1 MAQNS
6 HQSQNDRRLKQIN
19 ADARHSA
26 SERGKKEHEESEKR
40 VIQMKL

>member
-26 SERGKKEHEESEKR
+26 SERGKKEQEVLDKNET
-40 VIQMKL
+40 QMKL